1 MLTNMPCV
9 HMCQNQLL
17 FRVSSKANNRLHDA
31 YITGACCHKGS
42 MYIQWSNMWSSHLTG
57 RSLPHTGNIE
67 RHHRSHS
74 DHHIEHTSWTT
85 CPQTS
90 SQGTSC
96 DSLISACRHTPS
108 LTLYIIS
115 TSIITRVGYCLN
127 YHQFQFRFGFYLSIL
142 ILIDSQFRF
151 QKKWSQT
158 FRYQTYLF
166 YVSFCKTFNCC
177 WIPWTKI
184 SQLHKNWTRLRAV
197 FVQNR
202 AAKCFFFVVVF

>member
-17 FRVSSKANNRLHDA
+17 FRVSSKANNSLHDA

-108 LTLYIIS
+108 LTLYITS

-127 YHQFQFRFGFYLSIL
+127 FINSDSDSTYRFTTY
-142 ILIDSQFRF
+142 
-151 QKKWSQT
+151 QT

-202 AAKCFFFVVVF
+202 AARFWKNWDLNYIFKWRL

>member
-1 MLTNMPCV
+1 MKKKNEIINTILTMLTNMPCV

-127 YHQFQFRFGFYLSIL
+127 LSSIPIPIRIL
-142 ILIDSQFRF
+142 LIDSDSYRF
-151 QKKWSQT
+151 PVSIPKKMKS
-158 FRYQTYLF
+158 
-166 YVSFCKTFNCC
+166 N
-177 WIPWTKI
+177 I
-184 SQLHKNWTRLRAV
+184 
-197 FVQNR
+197 
-202 AAKCFFFVVVF
+202 